1 MNIVLPQA
9 HPREAHRD
17 ADRKLH
23 LPNRRA
29 QDQYVVG
36 RVGALLRECS
46 EPGSLHV
53 CACVCVCVY
62 VCVCA
67 R

>member
-29 QDQYVVG
+29 QDQHVLGINVCWQHGNVCWQHGNVCWQHVLG
-36 RVGALLRECS
+36 RVDVLL
-46 EPGSLHV
+46 
-53 CACVCVCVY
+53 
-62 VCVCA
+62 
-67 R
+67 